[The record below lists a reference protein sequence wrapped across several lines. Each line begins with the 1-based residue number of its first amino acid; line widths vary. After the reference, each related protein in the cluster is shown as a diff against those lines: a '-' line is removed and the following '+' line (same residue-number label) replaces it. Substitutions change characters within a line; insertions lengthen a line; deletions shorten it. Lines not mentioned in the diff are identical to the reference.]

1 MGLRGT
7 LLLQKLFLFSGF
19 VSSHS
24 SAAAVFL
31 LYHIVTGMML
41 DASLKAS
48 SSPWKT
54 CYHQCGVF
62 SVAVTV

>member
-1 MGLRGT
+1 V
-7 LLLQKLFLFSGF
+7 F
-19 VSSHS
+19 SHS
-24 SAAAVFL
+24 SAAVVL
-31 LYHIVTGMML
+31 LYHIVSGMMR

>member
-7 LLLQKLFLFSGF
+7 SLLQKLFLFSGF
-19 VSSHS
+19 VLSHS

-31 LYHIVTGMML
+31 LYHIVSGMML
-41 DASLKAS
+41 DGSLKA

>member
-1 MGLRGT
+1 

-19 VSSHS
+19 VFSHS
-24 SAAAVFL
+24 SAAVVL
-31 LYHIVTGMML
+31 LYHIVSGMMR